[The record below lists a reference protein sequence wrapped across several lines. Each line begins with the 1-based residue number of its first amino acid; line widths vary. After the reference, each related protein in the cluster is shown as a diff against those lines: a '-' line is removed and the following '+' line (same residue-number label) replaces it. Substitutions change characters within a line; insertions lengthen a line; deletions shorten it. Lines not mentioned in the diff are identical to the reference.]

1 MTADGTARGL
11 VLGVGC
17 RPGTSA
23 DESVALAEAAL
34 AEAGFDIADVR
45 AVATIDRRLA
55 EPGVVE
61 AARRLGAR
69 LIGYS
74 GGVLAPTTGTSGASS
89 DAARRLSPTGVC
101 EPAAL
106 RASDG
111 GALVVG
117 KRSSSRAT
125 VAVARIGA
133 GVAGAVGRS

>member
-1 MTADGTARGL
+1 MTADVTARGL

-17 RPGTSA
+17 RPGASA
-23 DESVALAEAAL
+23 DEIVTLAEAVL
-34 AEAGFDIADVR
+34 AEAGFDVADVQT
-45 AVATIDRRLA
+45 VATIDRRLA

-69 LIGYS
+69 LLGYS
-74 GGVLAPTTGTSGASS
+74 GMALAATTGTSAASS

-106 RASDG
+106 LASDG

-117 KRSSSRAT
+117 KRSSARAT

-133 GVAGAVGRS
+133 RIAGTVGRG